1 LRKTQRSEILNKFLN
16 PKLKIYLS
24 KFFDFSDTS
33 NIVLDSSKLLSSIT
47 LGKNNISSVINFQI
61 INDIRFINK
70 YFEHVNRKLKVSG
83 LFYGRLEV
91 LSSRRKLIFR
101 KYPRFISYVFYFFDF
116 IIYRLIPKLPVL
128 KKFYYFFS
136 SGKGRV
142 ISKAEILGRLYSCG
156 FEIVSTKFID
166 NKFNFV
172 VRKYKE
178 PIYDLDPSF
187 GFLISLDRIGK
198 GGKKIRV
205 YKFRTMHPYAEYLQ
219 EYIYNRNKLQTGGK
233 IRADFRISPEG
244 RFLRKY
250 WLDEIP
256 MIWNIIKGDIKL
268 VGGRPISNHYFSL
281 YSEELKKKRILYKP
295 GFIPPY
301 YVDLPKSLDE
311 IIESELKYLENYEK
325 APLKTDIKYLFMAL
339 KNVFIRGIRSK

>member
-1 LRKTQRSEILNKFLN
+1 MIKNQRSEILNRFLN

-24 KFFDFSDTS
+24 KFFDFSYTS
-33 NIVLDSSKLLSSIT
+33 NIILDSSKHLSSIN
-47 LGKNNISSVINFQI
+47 LDKNNLISIINFQI

-70 YFEHVNRKLKVSG
+70 YFEEVNRKLKDSG
-83 LFYGRLEV
+83 LFYGRLEIY
-91 LSSRRKLIFR
+91 STRRKLIFR
-101 KYPRFISYVFYFFDF
+101 KHPRFISYVIYFFDF
-116 IIYRLIPKLPVL
+116 LIYRLIPKLPIL
-128 KKFYYFFS
+128 KNFYYLFS

-156 FEIVSTKFID
+156 FEIVSVKLID

-172 VRKYKE
+172 VRKVKK

-187 GFLISLDRIGK
+187 GLLISLDRIGK
-198 GGKKIRV
+198 GGKYIKV

-219 EYIYNRNKLQTGGK
+219 EYIYNKNKLQVGGK

-256 MIWNIIKGDIKL
+256 MIWNLIKGDIKL
-268 VGGRPISNHYFSL
+268 IGGRPISDHYFSL
-281 YSEELKKKRILYKP
+281 YSEELKKKRILHKP

-311 IIESELKYLENYEK
+311 IIKSELKYLNQYEK
-325 APLKTDIKYLFMAL
+325 APLKTDIKYLFLAL
-339 KNVFIRGIRSK
+339 KNVFIRGVRSK

>member
-1 LRKTQRSEILNKFLN
+1 MIKDQRSEILKKNLN
-16 PKLKIYLS
+16 PQLKSFLS
-24 KFFDFSDTS
+24 KYFDFSETS
-33 NIVLDSSKLLSSIT
+33 NIILDSSKLLSSIN
-47 LGKNNISSVINFQI
+47 LHKKKISSIINFQI

-70 YFEHVNRKLKVSG
+70 YFEEVNRKLKDSG
-83 LFYGRLEV
+83 LFYGKLEIY
-91 LSSRRKLIFR
+91 STRRKLIFTN
-101 KYPRFISYVFYFFDF
+101 YPRVINYIIYFFDF
-116 IIYRLIPKLPVL
+116 LVYRLIPKLPIL
-128 KKFYYFFS
+128 KKIYYFFS

-156 FEIVSTKFID
+156 FVIVSTKFID

-172 VRKYKE
+172 VRKVKE

-187 GFLISLDRIGK
+187 GLLISLDRIGK
-198 GGKKIRV
+198 GGKYIKV

-219 EYIYNRNKLQTGGK
+219 KYIYNRNKLQTGGK

-256 MIWNIIKGDIKL
+256 MIWNLIKGDIKL
-268 VGGRPISNHYFSL
+268 IGGRPISDHYFSL
-281 YSEELKKKRILYKP
+281 YSEELKKKRILHKP

-311 IIESELKYLENYEK
+311 IIESELKYLNQYEK
-325 APLKTDIKYLFMAL
+325 APLKTDIKYLFLAL
-339 KNVFIRGIRSK
+339 NNVFIRGVRSK